1 MRRNRR
7 TTLENKSPIIFASI
21 KLQLNTNQPS
31 NIDSPRRNRR
41 HLWRKEET

>member
-1 MRRNRR
+1 MRKNHR
-7 TTLENKSPIIFASI
+7 TTLENKNIFASI

-31 NIDSPRRNRR
+31 NIDSPRRNPG